1 MENRLLTQFNNVIR
15 TQWSFTQFELSYEPL
30 IPKQLFELAYHTTN
44 SIGMR
49 NIFIKQSTNETKK
62 GSQTIFYSSSK
73 KFTFIEAL
81 EGKIRLTKYFPEGT
95 TGDKL
100 INEVQPKLEKRKLT
114 FSSKDNDLKT
124 QILKI
129 ILVERKLDECANFVM
144 LNDIN
149 RKVYFTIGDARESA
163 AVVPIFMEAEGSNL
177 VQLALNKWMTNVQ
190 TLDQEKAFPDNLVPG
205 LLKNL
210 MQIKKWVLNLVDT
223 ALDK

>member
-15 TQWSFTQFELSYEPL
+15 TQWAFTQTKIPYEPL
-30 IPKQLFELAYHTTN
+30 NAKQLFELAYHTTN
-44 SIGMR
+44 SVSMR
-49 NIFIKQSTNETKK
+49 NIFLKQSANETRE
-62 GSQTIFYSSSK
+62 GSQTIFYSNTK
-73 KFTFIEAL
+73 KFTYLEAL
-81 EGKIRLTKYFPEGT
+81 DDGLRLTKYFPEGT

-100 INEVQPKLEKRKLT
+100 LNEVKPKLEKRKFS
-114 FSSKDNDLKT
+114 FSSQDNELKS

-129 ILVERKLDECANFVM
+129 ILVERKLDECANYVM
-144 LNDIN
+144 LNEIN

-163 AVVPIFMEAEGSNL
+163 AVVPMFMEAEGSSL

-190 TLDQEKAFPDNLVPG
+190 TLDQEKPFPDNLVPG

-223 ALDK
+223 VLG

>member
-15 TQWSFTQFELSYEPL
+15 TQWAFTQTKIPYEPL
-30 IPKQLFELAYHTTN
+30 NAKQLFELAYHTTN
-44 SIGMR
+44 SVSMR
-49 NIFIKQSTNETKK
+49 NIFLKQSANETRE
-62 GSQTIFYSSSK
+62 GSQTIFYSNTK
-73 KFTFIEAL
+73 KFTYLEAL
-81 EGKIRLTKYFPEGT
+81 DDGLRLTKYFPEGT

-100 INEVQPKLEKRKLT
+100 LNEVKPKLEKRKFS
-114 FSSKDNDLKT
+114 FSSQDNELKS

-129 ILVERKLDECANFVM
+129 ILVERKLDECANYVM
-144 LNDIN
+144 LNEIN

-163 AVVPIFMEAEGSNL
+163 AVVPMFMEAEGSSL

-190 TLDQEKAFPDNLVPG
+190 TLDQEKPFPDNLVPG

-223 ALDK
+223 VLDK

>member
-15 TQWSFTQFELSYEPL
+15 SQWAFTQIKLHYEPL

-44 SIGMR
+44 SVGMR
-49 NIFIKQSTNETKK
+49 NIFLRQSANETKE
-62 GSQTIFYSSSK
+62 GSQTIFYSNTK
-73 KFTFIEAL
+73 KFTYIEAL
-81 EGKIRLTKYFPEGT
+81 DDGILLTKYFPEGT

-100 INEVQPKLEKRKLT
+100 LNEVKPKLEKRKLS
-114 FSSKDNDLKT
+114 FSSKDNELKT

-129 ILVERKLDECANFVM
+129 ILVERKLDECANYVM
-144 LNDIN
+144 LNEIN

-163 AVVPIFMEAEGSNL
+163 AVVPMFMEAEGSSL

-190 TLDQEKAFPDNLVPG
+190 TLDQEKPFPDNLVPG

-223 ALDK
+223 VLEK